1 LLVVFDFD
9 LQMRFWRS
17 VTDAVMHST
26 EASFAAAAAWQ
37 NEVLTPAPKPKPA
50 SSPLFPMLSAFPM
63 MPVLPLVPTFPMMDT
78 TALPWASIWGSN
90 PWLGGDTAMAKAS
103 NPFLAPFASTMPWVE
118 IFWRQSAEV
127 MPVTQ
132 SAWGSFPQANP
143 AMMFGPFWNWA
154 ASPWAYMQTPI
165 TAMMMS
171 AGFPY
176 DVASPSAKASTAAL
190 DAADAAR
197 KQMDNVFSAYRTDGG
212 HAAAQ
217 LVTLPWTLAASFI
230 SAAQSDNS
238 KLGEAA

>member
-1 LLVVFDFD
+1 MFDFD

-37 NEVLTPAPKPKPA
+37 KEVLSPAITPVPPPM
-50 SSPLFPMLSAFPM
+50 PLFPLLSAFPM
-63 MPVLPLVPTFPMMDT
+63 MPTLPTIPTFPTMG
-78 TALPWASIWGSN
+78 AAAWPWASVWGSN
-90 PWLGGDTAMAKAS
+90 PWLGGNAAMAKTS
-103 NPFLAPFASTMPWVE
+103 NPFIAPFAGMMPWVE
-118 IFWRQSAEV
+118 IFWRQSAEAMPAM

-132 SAWGSFPQANP
+132 TAWGSFPQANP
-143 AMMFGPFWNWA
+143 AAMFGPFWNWA
-154 ASPWAYMQTPI
+154 ATPWAFMQTPI

-176 DVASPSAKASTAAL
+176 DVASPSAKASTATM

-217 LVTLPWTLAASFI
+217 LATLPWAFAASFMMAD
-230 SAAQSDNS
+230 SNS
-238 KLGEAA
+238 GRTVH

>member
-1 LLVVFDFD
+1 VFDFD

-17 VTDAVMHST
+17 LTDAVMHST

-37 NEVLTPAPKPKPA
+37 KEALSPASAPKPSPT
-50 SSPLFPMLSAFPM
+50 PLFAM
-63 MPVLPLVPTFPMMDT
+63 MPTFPMMDLS
-78 TALPWASIWGSN
+78 AWPLAGVWGSN
-90 PWLGGDTAMAKAS
+90 PWLGGNAATAKAS
-103 NPFLAPFASTMPWVE
+103 NPFVAPFAGIPFAGMMPWVE
-118 IFWRQSAEV
+118 IFWRQSAEA

-132 SAWGSFPQANP
+132 TAWGSFPQVNP
-143 AMMFGPFWNWA
+143 AAMFGPFWNWA
-154 ASPWAYMQTPI
+154 SSPWAFMQTPI

-176 DVASPSAKASTAAL
+176 AVASPSAKASTATM

-217 LVTLPWTLAASFI
+217 LATLPWAFAASFMMAD
-230 SAAQSDNS
+230 SNS
-238 KLGEAA
+238 GRTVH